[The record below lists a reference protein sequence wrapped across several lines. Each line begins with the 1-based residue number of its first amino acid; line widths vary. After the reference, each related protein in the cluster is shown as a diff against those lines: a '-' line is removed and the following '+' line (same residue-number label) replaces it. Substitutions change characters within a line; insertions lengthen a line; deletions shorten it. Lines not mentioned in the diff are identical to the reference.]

1 MWCRLSTLSL
11 NYNLSGPE
19 NLSIFSGMLV
29 IDGIS
34 KCTVA
39 AFSERDMNELELRN
53 ELNLAITF
61 DNREAIPM
69 GWQHSLLKVKSRK
82 KSGI

>member
-1 MWCRLSTLSL
+1 M
-11 NYNLSGPE
+11 
-19 NLSIFSGMLV
+19 IA

-53 ELNLAITF
+53 KLNLAISF
-61 DNREAIPM
+61 DSMEAFPKAAFSPES
-69 GWQHSLLKVKSRK
+69 QK
-82 KSGI
+82 

>member
-1 MWCRLSTLSL
+1 MVCRLSTLSL
-11 NYNLSGPE
+11 KYNLSGPE
-19 NLSIFSGMLV
+19 NLSIFSGMIA

-53 ELNLAITF
+53 KLNLAISF
-61 DNREAIPM
+61 DSMEAFPKAAFSPES
-69 GWQHSLLKVKSRK
+69 QK
-82 KSGI
+82 